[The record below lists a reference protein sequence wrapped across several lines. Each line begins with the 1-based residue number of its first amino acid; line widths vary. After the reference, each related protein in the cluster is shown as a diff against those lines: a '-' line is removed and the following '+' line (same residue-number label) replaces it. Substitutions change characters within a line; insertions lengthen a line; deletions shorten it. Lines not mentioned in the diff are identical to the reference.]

1 MMSRGQVEQTNS
13 GAVFLRSVLE
23 KIKHL
28 DFFSPIGET
37 HTPKNIISSAT
48 FAKKLLPK
56 NLIDRKKEHKLVILG
71 SAGSGKTTTMRSIG
85 GLKPSNSKSNDPDK
99 EYIVGID
106 YGCIAL
112 NDNLKLNLI
121 GYSGRVQ
128 FKYMWEA
135 TAKDADA
142 IMVLLDMAHENPLSE
157 LKFFLKMLRNKYGY
171 QGNIICALTH
181 TDHSRHNIEEVKK
194 EVIAQAGKNTQ
205 LYQYDPRSKLQ
216 SLKVITDIGNDITK
230 RKTHN

>member
-1 MMSRGQVEQTNS
+1 M
-13 GAVFLRSVLE
+13 FLKSVIE

-37 HTPKNIISSAT
+37 YTPKNIISSAA

-56 NLIDRKKEHKLVILG
+56 NLINCRKEYKLVILG
-71 SAGSGKTTTMRSIG
+71 SAGSGKTTTLRSIG
-85 GLKPSNSKSNDPDK
+85 GLNPSNTRNSEADK
-99 EYIVGID
+99 ERIVGID
-106 YGCIAL
+106 YGRISL
-112 NDNLKLNLI
+112 TDDLKLNLI

-157 LKFFLKMLRNKYGY
+157 LKFFLKMLRNKYAY
-171 QGNIICALTH
+171 QGDIICALTH
-181 TDHSRHNIEEVKK
+181 TDHSKHNIETLKK
-194 EVIAQAGKNTQ
+194 KVIAEAGKNTQ

-216 SLKVITDIGNDITK
+216 SLKVITDIGHDITK
-230 RKTHN
+230 RKAHN